1 MQANFT
7 HSKRDRKSASSS
19 PAIPAVV
26 EMSPSQGDGTR
37 AVLPPA
43 LAEATD
49 AAVAEAF
56 ARSYTP
62 DPLIPE
68 AVASI
73 RSPLDSVLRRH
84 GLLIESAIATA
95 LELSGGV
102 DVLVQV
108 AVPISQ
114 AALDLCVANAPDKTA
129 ALTLPVG
136 SAVVKTAI
144 LDIVAYYP
152 ETGRLVAA
160 SVKRGG
166 GAQGGS
172 AARQDRLDLRAAG
185 MILRGMLTSAGR
197 TVSSVEVITI
207 DYYGRSGIISGHVVE
222 GTALDA
228 FFGALITPIVEA
240 MTERMASAVSKR
252 VQERLAALMPP
263 TPKPMATQARET
275 VAGATPVPGESI
287 VVPMRPAA
295 PLPTLA
301 ECLSSLPLRPQGR
314 RMSAVGA

>member
-1 MQANFT
+1 MHTKVTQP
-7 HSKRDRKSASSS
+7 RRYRKSDPTPST
-19 PAIPAVV
+19 IPAAAITLPR
-26 EMSPSQGDGTR
+26 ESDGTR
-37 AVLPPA
+37 GVLPP
-43 LAEATD
+43 
-49 AAVAEAF
+49 
-56 ARSYTP
+56 
-62 DPLIPE
+62 
-68 AVASI
+68 
-73 RSPLDSVLRRH
+73 
-84 GLLIESAIATA
+84 
-95 LELSGGV
+95 
-102 DVLVQV
+102 
-108 AVPISQ
+108 
-114 AALDLCVANAPDKTA
+114 ALDLCVANGPDKTA
-129 ALTLPVG
+129 ALSLPVG

-197 TVSSVEVITI
+197 TVSAVEVITI
-207 DYYGRSGIISGHVVE
+207 DYYGRSRIISGHVVE
-222 GTALDA
+222 GTGLDA
-228 FFGALITPIVEA
+228 YFGAPITPVVEA
-240 MTERMASAVSKR
+240 MTERMASAVSQR

-263 TPKPMATQARET
+263 VPEPKPMQAHEP
-275 VAGATPVPGESI
+275 VAGVNAAPVSEEPI
-287 VVPMRPAA
+287 VVPMRVAA